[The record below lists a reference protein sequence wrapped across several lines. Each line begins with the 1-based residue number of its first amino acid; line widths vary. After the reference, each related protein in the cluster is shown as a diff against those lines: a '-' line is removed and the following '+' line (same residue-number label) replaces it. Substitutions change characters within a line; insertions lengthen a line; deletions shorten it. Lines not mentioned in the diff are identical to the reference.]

1 VMNQYARRCTA
12 KNTTSL
18 PPYLG
23 NRLAM

>member
-1 VMNQYARRCTA
+1 MNQYARRCTA